1 LSVSSQ
7 SSAMLPVERRT
18 AASLALI
25 YMVRMLGLFIIL
37 PVFALFAADFQN
49 STPFLMGLAL
59 GIYGLLQAMLQIPFG
74 LLSDRIGR
82 KRTITIGLIL
92 MAVGSVVAAMA
103 DTIYGV
109 IIGRALQGSGA
120 IAAALMALA
129 TDLTRDEQRTK
140 MMAMLGASIGF
151 SFILA
156 LLLGPL
162 LINVFSIS
170 MIFWFTAATAVL
182 ALLLLHTVVPD
193 PQSSGF
199 RADTSANV
207 ATLGELFAHEQ
218 LRRLNISIF
227 FLHMLITATFVAVPL
242 MLVDVGM
249 DKASHWKVYIP
260 TMLGSLFFMVP
271 MLMIA
276 ERYKRMRLVLL
287 LCVVGMLLTQLLF
300 AFLPMVLIAVLISV
314 LLFFMFLNTLESLLP
329 SLVSRLAPA
338 GSRGGASG
346 IYSSCQFLGAFVG
359 GAGGGLLLGSAGV
372 SGLFIAMA
380 CVCLLW
386 LLAMYHFKPPPA
398 LASHRRPLSP
408 EEQARGP
415 AMQEELANLPGVEE
429 VYLSLEEGAAYMK
442 VDKRIFQPAGSTTT
456 GGRLRY
462 N

>member
-1 LSVSSQ
+1 
-7 SSAMLPVERRT
+7 MLPVERRT

-37 PVFALFAADFQN
+37 PVFALFAADFEN

-59 GIYGLLQAMLQIPFG
+59 GIYGLLQALLQIPFG

-82 KRTITIGLIL
+82 KQTITIGLIL
-92 MAVGSVVAAMA
+92 MAIGSVVAAMA
-103 DTIYGV
+103 DTIHGV
-109 IIGRALQGSGA
+109 ILGRALQGSGA

-170 MIFWFTAATAVL
+170 MIFWFTAVT
-182 ALLLLHTVVPD
+182 ALLAIVILHTVVPD
-193 PQSSGF
+193 PATQGF
-199 RADTSANV
+199 RADTSAKV
-207 ATLGELFAHEQ
+207 ASLAELFAHSQ

-242 MLVDVGM
+242 MLLDAGLA
-249 DKASHWKVYIP
+249 KSEHWKVYIP
-260 TMLGSLFFMVP
+260 TMLGSVFFMVP
-271 MLMIA
+271 MLILA
-276 ERYKRMRLVLL
+276 ERYKRTRLVLL
-287 LCVVGMLLTQLLF
+287 LCVVGMIATQLLF
-300 AFLPMVLIAVLISV
+300 SVSVTTLAVLVVSV

-346 IYSSCQFLGAFVG
+346 IYSSCQFFGAFIG
-359 GAGGGLLLGSAGV
+359 GAGGGWVLGQTGAT
-372 SGLFIAMA
+372 GLFIAMA
-380 CVCLLW
+380 IVCAIWFIAL
-386 LLAMYHFKPPPA
+386 YGFEPPRA
-398 LASHRRPLSP
+398 LTSHRRKLSA
-408 EEQARGP
+408 EEQERG
-415 AMQEELANLPGVEE
+415 AQMQDELASLPGVEE
-429 VYLSLEEGAAYMK
+429 VYLSPEEGVAYMK
-442 VDKRIFQPAGSTTT
+442 VDKRVFQAV
-456 GGRLRY
+456 
-462 N
+462 

>member
-1 LSVSSQ
+1 MPAITQ
-7 SSAMLPVERRT
+7 STAMLPEERRT

-37 PVFALFAADFQN
+37 PVFALFAVDFQN

-59 GIYGLLQAMLQIPFG
+59 GIYGLLQAILQIPFG

-82 KRTITIGLIL
+82 KKTITIGLIL
-92 MAVGSVVAAMA
+92 MAIGSVVAAMA

-109 IIGRALQGSGA
+109 ILGRALQGSGA

-170 MIFWFTAATAVL
+170 MLFWFTAVT
-182 ALLLLHTVVPD
+182 ALLAIVLLHTLVPD
-193 PQSSGF
+193 PERSGF
-199 RADTSANV
+199 RADTSAKV
-207 ATLGELFAHEQ
+207 ASLGELFSHPQ
-218 LRRLNISIF
+218 LRRLNFSIF

-242 MLVDVGM
+242 MLLDAGL
-249 DKASHWKVYIP
+249 DKSSHWKVYTP
-260 TMLGSLFFMVP
+260 TMLGSVLFMVP

-276 ERYKRMRLVLL
+276 ERYKKMRLVLL
-287 LCVVGMLLTQLLF
+287 VCVVGMLITQLLLSI
-300 AFLPMVLIAVLISV
+300 LPASMVALLASV

-329 SLVSRLAPA
+329 SLMSRLAPA

-346 IYSSCQFLGAFVG
+346 IYSSCQFFGAFVG
-359 GAGGGLLLGSAGV
+359 GAGGGWMFGAYGAN
-372 SGLFIAMA
+372 GLFAA
-380 CVCLLW
+380 LALVCLLW
-386 LLAMYHFKPPPA
+386 FFALFGFVPPRS
-398 LASHRRPLSP
+398 LASHRRQLSP
-408 EEQARGP
+408 EELARGP
-415 AMQEELANLPGVEE
+415 AVRDELAGLPGVEE
-429 VYLSLEEGAAYMK
+429 VYLSPEEGAAYLK
-442 VDKRIFQPAGSTTT
+442 VDKQHFQAVQTT
-456 GGRLRY
+456 
-462 N
+462 